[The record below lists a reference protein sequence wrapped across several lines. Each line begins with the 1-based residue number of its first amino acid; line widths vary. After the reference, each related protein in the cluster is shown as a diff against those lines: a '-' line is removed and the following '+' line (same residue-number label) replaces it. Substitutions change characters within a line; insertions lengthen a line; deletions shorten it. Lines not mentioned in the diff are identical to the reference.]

1 MPTGRHKARGE
12 ARVSRSSKAFLVVLV
27 LLAVAVGAGLAF
39 LNTGGG
45 GNDFAEGEPVVFEVP
60 EGVGASTVADL
71 LEEEGI
77 IRSAFAFKLAARGD
91 ERSNKIRPGVYE
103 LERGMSSDE
112 ILARLSE
119 APPAAETFRV
129 TIPEGLT
136 VDQTLARIA
145 DAGPYTVEELERA
158 LDGVALP
165 EWVPL
170 AELPE
175 DAVEFE
181 GLLFPDTYEFVVTA
195 DPQEVLG
202 KLMAQ
207 TEAVLD
213 QVDLPEGYTKY
224 DILIIASLI
233 ERETRVREEQP
244 VVSSVIHNRLE
255 RPMRLELDATIQYA
269 RGEHTERVLFSDLE
283 VQSLWNT
290 YRNDGLPPTPIANAG
305 RTALVA
311 AAEPDDTDYLF
322 YVVNDLATGAHAFAE
337 TLDEHNRNVA
347 EFRRMRDEAQ
357 AEG

>member
-1 MPTGRHKARGE
+1 
-12 ARVSRSSKAFLVVLV
+12 VSRSSKVFLVVLL
-27 LLAVAVGAGLAF
+27 LLAIGVGAGLAF
-39 LNTGGG
+39 LNSGVGGD
-45 GNDFAEGEPVVFEVP
+45 DFADGEPVVFEVP
-60 EGVGASTVADL
+60 EGIGASAVADK
-71 LEEEGI
+71 LEEEGV

-91 ERSNKIRPGVYE
+91 DRSNRIRPGVYE

-112 ILARLSE
+112 ILAALSE
-119 APPAAETFRV
+119 APPAAESFRV

-145 DAGPYTVEELERA
+145 DAGPYSLEQLQDA

-165 EWVPL
+165 EWVPVN
-170 AELPE
+170 ELPE
-175 DAVEFE
+175 EAVEFE

-202 KLMAQ
+202 SLMAQ
-207 TEAVLD
+207 TEAVMD
-213 QVDLPEGYTKY
+213 QVTIPEGYTKY
-224 DILIIASLI
+224 EILIISSLI

-244 VVSSVIHNRLE
+244 LVSSVIHNRLA

-269 RGEHTERVLFSDLE
+269 RGEHTPRVLFEDLE

-305 RTALVA
+305 RSALLA
-311 AAEPDDTDYLF
+311 AADPADTDFIF
-322 YVVNDLATGAHAFAE
+322 YVVNDLETGAHAFAE
-337 TLDEHNRNVA
+337 TLEEHNRNVA